1 MSEEKLPKYWCSVV
15 ESDASHDEMFSA
27 MAEVLRE
34 MGINCERDDE
44 IAEERGVDLFIV
56 FTKIEENNN
65 ECNSK

>member
-1 MSEEKLPKYWCSVV
+1 MSEEKLPKHWCSVV
-15 ESDASHDEMFSA
+15 ESDASYDDMFSM

-34 MGINCERDDE
+34 MGIDCEQDDE